1 MASVC
6 KKHIDRWIVPVLYYS
21 KVRGKQ
27 GIPKL
32 PVFIFRLLERS
43 KKTKER
49 GITVA
54 TINDVAKRAGV
65 SRSTVSLVLNK
76 SPLVKE
82 ETRCL
87 VEQVIAEMNYVP
99 NSNARGLSARVTNN
113 IGVIFMQD
121 YLLGIPGKVSYDNDQ
136 HVGLCSFNISN
147 GIMTGLQE
155 TMYGVITERFCSI
168 AEPDELPRVI
178 REKRVDGAIIVG
190 VPYSDQF
197 IDNMKKTGLPF
208 VIAGVGSWEKTVDS
222 IYADPGEGTEMAVR
236 ELLEAGHKKI
246 CLLNC
251 AQRLSSH
258 ESRRQGYLRAMEAA
272 GVEAMD
278 GWNIYG
284 DRNNGKDAC
293 ETFQRFWEAGNRPD
307 AIVTANG
314 QSATGIMSYLY
325 EIGVRI
331 PEDIS
336 IISYE
341 DSSICGYAAP
351 ALTSVNIRKE
361 ELGKRAAKCL
371 IERIQNPNKE
381 IELTVVHPYM
391 VERDSVKER

>member
-1 MASVC
+1 M
-6 KKHIDRWIVPVLYYS
+6 
-21 KVRGKQ
+21 
-27 GIPKL
+27 
-32 PVFIFRLLERS
+32 
-43 KKTKER
+43 
-49 GITVA
+49 A

-82 ETRCL
+82 ETRRL
-87 VEQVIAEMNYVP
+87 VEDVIAEMNYVP

-121 YLLGIPGKVSYDNDQ
+121 YLLGDGEEVSYDNDR
-136 HVGLCSFNISN
+136 HIGLCSFNISN
-147 GIMTGLQE
+147 GIMVGLQE

-168 AEPDELPRVI
+168 AEPDKLPRVI

-190 VPYSDQF
+190 VPYSEQF
-197 IDNMKKTGLPF
+197 MDNMKKTGIPF
-208 VIAGVGSWEKTVDS
+208 VVAGVGSWEKTVDS
-222 IYADPGEGTEMAVR
+222 IYADPGEGTEMAVQ
-236 ELLEAGHKKI
+236 ELLKAGHKKI

-251 AQRLSSH
+251 AKQLSGH
-258 ESRRQGYLRAMEAA
+258 EPRRQGFLRAMEAA
-272 GVEAMD
+272 GIEAME

-284 DRNNGKDAC
+284 DRNNGKDAR
-293 ETFQRFWEAGNRPD
+293 ETFRRFWEAGNRPD

-371 IERIQNPNKE
+371 IERIQNPDKA
-381 IELTVVHPYM
+381 IELTVIHPYM
-391 VERDSVKER
+391 VERDSVKKMEG

>member
-1 MASVC
+1 MVS
-6 KKHIDRWIVPVLYYS
+6 IR
-21 KVRGKQ
+21 
-27 GIPKL
+27 
-32 PVFIFRLLERS
+32 E
-43 KKTKER
+43 
-49 GITVA
+49 
-54 TINDVAKRAGV
+54 VAKKAGV

-99 NSNARGLSARVTNN
+99 NSNARGLSARVTHN

-121 YLLGIPGKVSYDNDQ
+121 YLPGAPGKVSYDNDQ

-147 GIMTGLQE
+147 GIMAGLQG
-155 TMYGVITERFCSI
+155 TLYGVITERFCSI
-168 AEPDELPRVI
+168 AEPEELPRVI

-197 IDNMKKTGLPF
+197 VDNMKKTGLPF
-208 VIAGVGSWEKTVDS
+208 VITGVGSWEQTVDS
-222 IYADPGEGTEMAVR
+222 VYADPGEGTEMAVR
-236 ELLEAGHKKI
+236 ALLETGHRRI

-251 AQRLSSH
+251 APMLNTH
-258 ESRRQGYLRAMEAA
+258 EPRRQGYLRAMEWA
-272 GVEAMD
+272 GLEPME

-284 DRNNGKDAC
+284 ERNNGKDAR
-293 ETFQRFWEAGNRPD
+293 EAFRQFWEQGNRPD
-307 AIVTANG
+307 AVVTANG
-314 QSATGIMSYLY
+314 QSAMGIMSYLY
-325 EIGVRI
+325 ELGVRI
-331 PEDIS
+331 PEEIS

-361 ELGKRAAKCL
+361 ELGQLAAECL
-371 IERIQNPNKE
+371 LARIRDPQKAIECK
-381 IELTVVHPYM
+381 TVQPYM
-391 VERDSVKER
+391 VERHSVKKR

>member
-1 MASVC
+1 M
-6 KKHIDRWIVPVLYYS
+6 
-21 KVRGKQ
+21 
-27 GIPKL
+27 
-32 PVFIFRLLERS
+32 
-43 KKTKER
+43 
-49 GITVA
+49 A

-82 ETRCL
+82 ETRLL
-87 VEQVIAEMNYVP
+87 VEQVIEEMNYVP

-121 YLLGIPGKVSYDNDQ
+121 YLLGVPGQISYDNDQ
-136 HVGLCSFNISN
+136 HIGLCSFNISN
-147 GIMTGLQE
+147 GIMAGLQG
-155 TMYGVITERFCSI
+155 TLYGVITERFCSV

-197 IDNMKKTGLPF
+197 VDNMKKTGVPF
-208 VIAGVGSWEKTVDS
+208 VIAGVGSWEETVDS

-236 ELLEAGHKKI
+236 ELLQVGHRKI
-246 CLLNC
+246 CLMNC
-251 AQRLSSH
+251 SPKLHSH
-258 ESRRQGYLRAMEAA
+258 ELRYRGFLRAMEES
-272 GVEAMD
+272 GVTPMEN
-278 GWNIYG
+278 WNIYS
-284 DRNNGKDAC
+284 DRNNGKTAR
-293 ETFQRFWEAGNRPD
+293 EAFQKFWEAGNRPD

-331 PEDIS
+331 PEDVS
-336 IISYE
+336 IVSYE

-361 ELGKRAAKCL
+361 EIGQRAARCL
-371 IERIQNPNKE
+371 IERIQNPDKE
-381 IELTVVHPYM
+381 LEITVVHPYM
-391 VERDSVKER
+391 VHRDSVKRC